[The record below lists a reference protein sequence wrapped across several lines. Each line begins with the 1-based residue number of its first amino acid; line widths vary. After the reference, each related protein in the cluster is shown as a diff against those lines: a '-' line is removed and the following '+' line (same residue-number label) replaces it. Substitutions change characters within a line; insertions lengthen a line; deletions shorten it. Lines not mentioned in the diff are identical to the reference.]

1 MEIIS
6 YVEKSPKRPSFNLF
20 NGAIGAFNIKKR
32 YKAKTRRVNDVS
44 YSFSYPEE
52 RYTFKAGKVRKPF
65 SVRMIFAGIGRG
77 VSLFGVFLKQNIKT
91 IALMSLIL
99 ALVFAAGIFAL
110 KIYFFHLNHTGP
122 VLLNYSE
129 SADFEHL
136 DNFMSSFALDDSLKV
151 DSDGKLLDADF
162 SVDSSIIVQ
171 AVTYQNY
178 KVKSGD
184 TISGITKKFGLSNI
198 STLIAVNDISN
209 VRQLAAGQKLK
220 IPSMDGIVYTVQKGD
235 SINSIVGK
243 YNVKMEALLDAN
255 ELSSEE
261 LTVGQV
267 LFIPGAALDRKTL
280 QNAMGELFIL
290 PISAAF
296 RWSSP
301 YGWRSDPFT
310 GVRSFHTGTDMAC
323 PQGTPILASQSG
335 RVSAVSSNRVYG
347 NYVIIDHGNGYQTLY
362 AHMYKALVK
371 KGAWVSQGTRIGL
384 VGSTGY
390 STGPH
395 LHFMVYKN
403 GTRIDPMTI
412 LKR

>member
-6 YVEKSPKRPSFNLF
+6 YVQKSPKRTSFNIF
-20 NGAIGAFNIKKR
+20 KGTIGAFNIKKR
-32 YKAKTRRVNDVS
+32 YKTRTRTVNDVS

-52 RYTFKAGKVRKPF
+52 RYTFKAGKVRKPLT
-65 SVRMIFAGIGRG
+65 VRMIFAGIGKG
-77 VSLFGVFLKQNIKT
+77 VSSFGSFVRQNIKT
-91 IALMSLIL
+91 IGLMLLIL
-99 ALVFAAGIFAL
+99 SVVFATGIFILNA
-110 KIYFFHLNHTGP
+110 YFFHLNHTGP
-122 VLLNYSE
+122 VVLSYTE
-129 SADFEHL
+129 SADFENL

-151 DSDGKLLDADF
+151 DSDGNLLDADF
-162 SVDSSIIVQ
+162 TVDSSIITE

-184 TISGITKKFGLSNI
+184 TISGITRKFGLSNI

-235 SINSIVGK
+235 SISSIVGK
-243 YNVKMEALLDAN
+243 YKIKIETLLDAN

-261 LTVGQV
+261 LSVGQV
-267 LFIPGAALDRKTL
+267 LFIPGAALDRNTL

-290 PISAAF
+290 PISGSF
-296 RWSSP
+296 RWTSP

-310 GVRSFHTGTDMAC
+310 GVKSFHTGTDMAC
-323 PQGTPILASQSG
+323 PQGTPIIASQSG
-335 RVSAVSSNRVYG
+335 RVSAVSTNRIYG

-362 AHMYKALVK
+362 AHMYKALAK

-395 LHFMVYKN
+395 LHFTVYKN
-403 GTRIDPMTI
+403 GSRIDPMTI

>member
-77 VSLFGVFLKQNIKT
+77 VSLFGAFLKQNIKT

-110 KIYFFHLNHTGP
+110 NIYFFHVNHTGP

-301 YGWRSDPFT
+301 YGWRADPFT

>member
-6 YVEKSPKRPSFNLF
+6 YVERSPKRPSFNLF
-20 NGAIGAFNIKKR
+20 NGTIGAFNIKKR
-32 YKAKTRRVNDVS
+32 YKAKSRTINDVS

-65 SVRMIFAGIGRG
+65 TVKMIFAAIGRG
-77 VSLFGVFLKQNIKT
+77 LSVFGSFLRQNVKI
-91 IALMSLIL
+91 IGIMSLIL
-99 ALVFAAGIFAL
+99 ALVFASGIFIINA
-110 KIYFFHLNHTGP
+110 YFFHLNHTGP
-122 VLLNYSE
+122 VLLSYSE
-129 SADFEHL
+129 SADFENL

-162 SVDSSIIVQ
+162 SPDFSAITQ

-184 TISGITKKFGLSNI
+184 TISGITRKFGLSNI

-235 SINSIVGK
+235 SISSIVGK
-243 YNVKMEALLDAN
+243 YKIKTESLLDAN

-261 LTVGQV
+261 LSVGQL
-267 LFIPGAALDRKTL
+267 LFIPGAALDRNTL

-290 PISAAF
+290 PISASF

-335 RVSAVSSNRVYG
+335 RVSAVSTNRVYG

-362 AHMYKALVK
+362 AHMYKALAK

-403 GTRIDPMTI
+403 GNRIDPMTI

>member
-6 YVEKSPKRPSFNLF
+6 YVERSPRRASFNLF
-20 NGAIGAFNIKKR
+20 KETIGAFNIKKQS
-32 YKAKTRRVNDVS
+32 KTRTKRVNDVS

-77 VSLFGVFLKQNIKT
+77 VSSFGSFIGKNVKT
-91 IALMSLIL
+91 IALVSLIL
-99 ALVFAAGIFAL
+99 ALIFAAGFFIL
-110 KIYFFHLNHTGP
+110 NTYLFHLNHTGP

-129 SADFEHL
+129 SADFENL
-136 DNFMSSFALDDSLKV
+136 DNFMSSFALDDTLKV
-151 DSDGKLLDADF
+151 DSDGNLLDMDF
-162 SVDSSIIVQ
+162 TADSSIIAQ
-171 AVTYQNY
+171 AVTYQHY
-178 KVKSGD
+178 KVRAGD

-235 SINSIVGK
+235 SISSIVGK
-243 YNVKMEALLDAN
+243 YNIKMETLVDAN
-255 ELSSEE
+255 ELVSEE
-261 LTVGQV
+261 LSVGQV

-296 RWSSP
+296 KWSSP

-310 GVRSFHTGTDMAC
+310 GVKSFHTGTDMAC

-335 RVSAVSSNRVYG
+335 RVSAVNFNRIYG

-362 AHMYKALVK
+362 AHMYKTLAK

-384 VGSTGY
+384 VGTTGY

-403 GTRIDPMTI
+403 GSRIDPMTV

>member
-32 YKAKTRRVNDVS
+32 YKAKTRTVNDVS

-77 VSLFGVFLKQNIKT
+77 VSLFGAFLKQNIKT

-99 ALVFAAGIFAL
+99 ALVFAAGIFTL
-110 KIYFFHLNHTGP
+110 NIYFFHLNHTGP

>member
-32 YKAKTRRVNDVS
+32 YKAKARTVNDVS

-77 VSLFGVFLKQNIKT
+77 LSLFGAFLKQNIKT
-91 IALMSLIL
+91 IALMSLIF

-110 KIYFFHLNHTGP
+110 NIYFFHLNHTGP

-261 LTVGQV
+261 LAVGQV

-290 PISAAF
+290 PISASF

-362 AHMYKALVK
+362 AHMYKAFVK

>member
-32 YKAKTRRVNDVS
+32 YKAKTRTVNDVS

-77 VSLFGVFLKQNIKT
+77 VSLFGAFLKQNIKT
-91 IALMSLIL
+91 IALMSLIF

-110 KIYFFHLNHTGP
+110 NIYYFHVNHTGP

-243 YNVKMEALLDAN
+243 YNIKMEALLDAN

-301 YGWRSDPFT
+301 YGWRADPFT

-395 LHFMVYKN
+395 LHFMAYKN